1 VADGGVM
8 DSPQRYGVAYKIT
21 NTITGAAYIGI
32 PVTITLLGTP
42 VPWSRHQG
50 GRSTKPFT
58 PAKQRNNAA
67 TLRMAAQEEMFERL
81 GDGVPESP
89 WRMRPK
95 APFSVP
101 VRLDVL
107 AELEIP
113 KTWSKRKQS
122 AALAGDVQP
131 GKRPDLSNVIK
142 QIEDALNGVVFTDDA
157 LVVEIAARKVYGLQ
171 PKIVVTVSA
180 A

>member
-1 VADGGVM
+1 VL
-8 DSPQRYGVAYKIT
+8 S
-21 NTITGAAYIGI
+21 
-32 PVTITLLGTP
+32 PVTITLLGAP
-42 VPWSRHQG
+42 VPWARTQG

-67 TLRMAAQEEMFERL
+67 LLRLSAQQAMYDQECPGSLMA
-81 GDGVPESP
+81 
-89 WRMRPK
+89 RP
-95 APFSVP
+95 AFTVP

-107 AELEIP
+107 AEFEIP
-113 KTWSKRKQS
+113 KGWSKRKT
-122 AALAGDVQP
+122 AASLCGEIRP
-131 GKRPDLSNVIK
+131 GKRPDLSNCIK